1 MDNRLDEAGIRLLFA
16 KNLKRLRETRRIS
29 QFNLSSMTGLAN
41 NFINEIENCNKWISA
56 ETIAKFSKALDVEPY
71 RFFLPESRWNEPE
84 IKTYL
89 DDVADSLQKTVGEAV
104 SRYSVGK
111 KQGETG

>member
-1 MDNRLDEAGIRLLFA
+1 MDIKLDEAGIRLLFA

-29 QFNLSSMTGLAN
+29 QLNLSGMTGLAH

-56 ETIAKFSKALDVEPY
+56 ETIAKFSRALDVEPY
-71 RFFLPESRWNEPE
+71 RFFLPESRWDEPD

-89 DDVADSLQKTVGEAV
+89 DDVADSLQKTVNEAV
-104 SRYSVGK
+104 SRYPAVK
-111 KQGETG
+111 K